1 MAKRKAKKRIST
13 LTIVMLVVALVGAAL
28 AVVGLF
34 TDWTHQQGEAL
45 GGLIEGKTESMTL
58 EDWAEMN
65 DWENPPEYSLV
76 MQLFAWIAGILTVA
90 GFALVLVRL
99 LINIG
104 LIRLLG
110 KIAGIGAIL
119 CGILAFV
126 FTFLAADA
134 FVGVDL
140 GSIANVETTLSY
152 GAYLLA
158 AGSVVG
164 GVGALVG
171 SKKCRRQIE
180 EKGAARRSSFL
191 SELRKSVEN
200 VKAMC
205 YNIVDRKSG
214 KGG

>member
-76 MQLFAWIAGILTVA
+76 MQLFAWIAGILAVA

-119 CGILAFV
+119 CGILALV

-134 FVGVDL
+134 FVGIDL
-140 GSIANVETTLSY
+140 GSIANVETTLSF

-171 SKKCRRQIE
+171 SKK
-180 EKGAARRSSFL
+180 
-191 SELRKSVEN
+191 
-200 VKAMC
+200 
-205 YNIVDRKSG
+205 
-214 KGG
+214 

>member
-34 TDWTHQQGEAL
+34 TDWTHQQSEVLGERL
-45 GGLIEGKTESMTL
+45 EYETESMTL

-76 MQLFAWIAGILTVA
+76 MQLFAWVAGILAVA

-104 LIRLLG
+104 VIRLLG

-119 CGILAFV
+119 CGILALV

-134 FVGVDL
+134 FVGIDL
-140 GSIANVETTLSY
+140 GLAKMETTLSF

-164 GVGALVG
+164 AVGALVG
-171 SKKCRRQIE
+171 SKK
-180 EKGAARRSSFL
+180 
-191 SELRKSVEN
+191 
-200 VKAMC
+200 
-205 YNIVDRKSG
+205 
-214 KGG
+214 

>member
-34 TDWTHQQGEAL
+34 TDWTHQQGEL
-45 GGLIEGKTESMTL
+45 GGFIEGKTESMTL

-76 MQLFAWIAGILTVA
+76 MQLFAWVAGILTVA

-104 LIRLLG
+104 VIRLLG

-119 CGILAFV
+119 CGILALV

-134 FVGVDL
+134 FIGIDL
-140 GSIANVETTLSY
+140 GLAKVETTLSY

-171 SKKCRRQIE
+171 SKK
-180 EKGAARRSSFL
+180 
-191 SELRKSVEN
+191 
-200 VKAMC
+200 
-205 YNIVDRKSG
+205 
-214 KGG
+214 

>member
-1 MAKRKAKKRIST
+1 MAKKKAKKRIST

-34 TDWTHQQGEAL
+34 TDWTHQQSEVLGERL
-45 GGLIEGKTESMTL
+45 EYETESMTL
-58 EDWAEMN
+58 EDCAKMN
-65 DWENPPEYSLV
+65 DWENPPEYSLA

-104 LIRLLG
+104 VIRLLG

-119 CGILAFV
+119 CGILALV

-134 FVGVDL
+134 FIGIDL
-140 GSIANVETTLSY
+140 GLAKMETTLSF

-171 SKKCRRQIE
+171 SKK
-180 EKGAARRSSFL
+180 
-191 SELRKSVEN
+191 
-200 VKAMC
+200 
-205 YNIVDRKSG
+205 
-214 KGG
+214 

>member
-1 MAKRKAKKRIST
+1 
-13 LTIVMLVVALVGAAL
+13 
-28 AVVGLF
+28 
-34 TDWTHQQGEAL
+34 
-45 GGLIEGKTESMTL
+45 
-58 EDWAEMN
+58 
-65 DWENPPEYSLV
+65 

-119 CGILAFV
+119 CGILALV

-171 SKKCRRQIE
+171 SKK
-180 EKGAARRSSFL
+180 
-191 SELRKSVEN
+191 
-200 VKAMC
+200 
-205 YNIVDRKSG
+205 
-214 KGG
+214 

>member
-34 TDWTHQQGEAL
+34 TDWTHQQGEAF
-45 GGLIEGKTESMTL
+45 GGLVEGKTESMTL

-76 MQLFAWIAGILTVA
+76 MQLFAWVAGILTVA

-99 LINIG
+99 LVNIG

-119 CGILAFV
+119 CGILALV

-171 SKKCRRQIE
+171 SKK
-180 EKGAARRSSFL
+180 
-191 SELRKSVEN
+191 
-200 VKAMC
+200 
-205 YNIVDRKSG
+205 
-214 KGG
+214 

>member
-13 LTIVMLVVALVGAAL
+13 LTIAMLVVALVGAAL

-34 TDWTHQQGEAL
+34 TDWSHQQSEVLGERL
-45 GGLIEGKTESMTL
+45 EYETESMTL
-58 EDWAEMN
+58 EDWAKMN
-65 DWENPPEYSLV
+65 DWENPPEYSLA
-76 MQLFAWIAGILTVA
+76 MQLFAWVAGILAVA

-104 LIRLLG
+104 VIRLLG

-119 CGILAFV
+119 CGILALV

-134 FVGVDL
+134 FIGIDL
-140 GSIANVETTLSY
+140 GLAKMETTLSY

-158 AGSVVG
+158 AGSVGG

-171 SKKCRRQIE
+171 SKK
-180 EKGAARRSSFL
+180 
-191 SELRKSVEN
+191 
-200 VKAMC
+200 
-205 YNIVDRKSG
+205 
-214 KGG
+214 

>member
-34 TDWTHQQGEAL
+34 ADWTHQQSEVLGERL
-45 GGLIEGKTESMTL
+45 EYETESMTL
-58 EDWAEMN
+58 EDWAKMN
-65 DWENPPEYSLV
+65 DWENPPEYSLA
-76 MQLFAWIAGILTVA
+76 MQLFAWVAGILAVA

-104 LIRLLG
+104 VIRLLG

-119 CGILAFV
+119 CGILALV

-134 FVGVDL
+134 FIGIDL
-140 GSIANVETTLSY
+140 GLAKMETTLSF

-171 SKKCRRQIE
+171 SKK
-180 EKGAARRSSFL
+180 
-191 SELRKSVEN
+191 
-200 VKAMC
+200 
-205 YNIVDRKSG
+205 
-214 KGG
+214 

>member
-119 CGILAFV
+119 CGILALV

-140 GSIANVETTLSY
+140 GSIANVKTTLSY

-171 SKKCRRQIE
+171 SKK
-180 EKGAARRSSFL
+180 
-191 SELRKSVEN
+191 
-200 VKAMC
+200 
-205 YNIVDRKSG
+205 
-214 KGG
+214 